1 MNRGQSNSRDARGGE
16 LLCPRSRIILIA
28 HSMRNPPLRIAHR
41 ARFIHPMRLVGTAGH
56 VDHGKSTLVQA
67 LTGINPDRLQEEQTR
82 QMTIDLGFA
91 WLTLPHGETIS
102 IVDVPGHEAFIKNML
117 AGVGGIDVA
126 LLVIAADEGIMP
138 QTREH
143 LAILNLLNVSSGV
156 VALTKTDLALEP
168 GWLELV
174 QSEIRAELT
183 KTCLSD
189 AEIIPVS
196 AKTRA
201 GLPELLLALERALE
215 RAGEK
220 ADRRRP
226 RLPIDRV
233 FTMSGFGTV
242 VTGTLSDGRFH
253 VGEDVEIAPRGL
265 RARIRG
271 LQSHKQKLDTVLP
284 GGRVALNLANVAT
297 DDIARGDVVILPDTY
312 APTTMLDAYI
322 EWLANAP
329 RPLAH
334 GQELEM
340 FLYASQ
346 VMTRVRLLEA
356 DALAPGQR
364 GWAQLLLQAPVVA
377 AKGDRFILRS
387 PSPSIT
393 VGGGQ
398 VIDPHPRA
406 RHKRK
411 RADVIAALERAAQGT
426 PAEVV
431 LQFVEQH
438 PALERRG
445 IAQGAALDEAT
456 ARDALTELTA
466 RGDVL
471 ALGDERRAL
480 YVARGTWARW
490 REKMA
495 HELGAYHQQFPLR
508 AGMPRQELK
517 SKLNLAP
524 RVFDLL
530 LERAAAEGWVRAS
543 KKTAALA
550 EHRVALDAATQQ
562 KVNAL
567 LEQFARAPFNPPSQ
581 NDAERAVGEAVVNA
595 LVEQG
600 ALERI
605 APNVLFTP
613 DALTAMQTWVVEQL
627 QGGGEITAAQV
638 RDHFQTSRKYAI
650 ALLEYLD
657 AKHITRRVGDARV
670 LR

>member
-1 MNRGQSNSRDARGGE
+1 
-16 LLCPRSRIILIA
+16 
-28 HSMRNPPLRIAHR
+28 
-41 ARFIHPMRLVGTAGH
+41 MRLVGTAGH

-67 LTGINPDRLQEEQTR
+67 LTGINPDRLQEEQAR
-82 QMTIDLGFA
+82 EMTIDLGFA
-91 WLTLPHGETIS
+91 WLALPHGETVS
-102 IVDVPGHEAFIKNML
+102 IIDVPGHEAFIKNML

-174 QSEIRAELT
+174 QSEIRAALQN
-183 KTCLSD
+183 TCLSD

-201 GLPELLLALERALE
+201 GLPELLLALERALA

-226 RLPIDRV
+226 RVPIDRV

-265 RARIRG
+265 RSRIRG
-271 LQSHKQKLDTVLP
+271 LQSHKHRLDTAWP

-297 DDIARGDVVILPDTY
+297 DEIARGDVVILPDTY
-312 APTTMLDAYI
+312 VPTTMFDAYI
-322 EWLANAP
+322 EWLADAP
-329 RPLAH
+329 RSLAH
-334 GQELEM
+334 GQPLAM

-346 VMTRVRLLEA
+346 VMTRVRLLET

-364 GWAQLLLQAPVVA
+364 GWAQLLLQAPVIA
-377 AKGDRFILRS
+377 AKGDRFILRY

-398 VIDPHPRA
+398 VIDPHPHA

-438 PALERRG
+438 PARERRD
-445 IAQGAALDEAT
+445 IAQGAAVDEAT
-456 ARDALTELTA
+456 VRGALSELTA
-466 RGDVL
+466 SGDVL
-471 ALGDERRAL
+471 ALGADTRMGVRASEERRAL

-495 HELGAYHQQFPLR
+495 HELAAYHKQFPLR

-530 LERAAAEGWVRAS
+530 LERAAAEGLIRAS
-543 KKTAALA
+543 EKTAALG
-550 EHRVALDAATQQ
+550 EHRVAFDAATQQ
-562 KVNAL
+562 QVNAL
-567 LEQFARAPFNPPSQ
+567 LAQFARAPFNPPSQ
-581 NDAERAVGEAVVNA
+581 NDAELAVGEAVVNA

-613 DALTAMQTWVVEQL
+613 DALAAMQAWVVEQL